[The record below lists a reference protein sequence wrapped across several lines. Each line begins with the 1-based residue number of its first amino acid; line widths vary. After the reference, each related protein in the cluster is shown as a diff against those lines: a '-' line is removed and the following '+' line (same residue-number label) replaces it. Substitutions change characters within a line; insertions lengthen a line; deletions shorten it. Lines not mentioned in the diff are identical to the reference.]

1 MAVRY
6 KKRLYFLLDRDVKK
20 KGLQSF
26 AGLTGYAMDKLSRG
40 EDFTTGILEKICE
53 ALNCAADDIMEFVPN
68 ESRTHYL

>member
-6 KKRLYFLLDRDVKK
+6 KKRLYFLLDRDMKNK
-20 KGLQSF
+20 ELQSS

-40 EDFTTGILEKICE
+40 EDVTTGILEKICK

-68 ESRTHYL
+68 EK